1 MYTLMHQLVQEIISR
16 EEMIRIDDYAVG
28 IFLERNALTERN

>member
-1 MYTLMHQLVQEIISR
+1 MHQLVQEIISR
-16 EEMIRIDDYAVG
+16 EEMIRIDDYTVG